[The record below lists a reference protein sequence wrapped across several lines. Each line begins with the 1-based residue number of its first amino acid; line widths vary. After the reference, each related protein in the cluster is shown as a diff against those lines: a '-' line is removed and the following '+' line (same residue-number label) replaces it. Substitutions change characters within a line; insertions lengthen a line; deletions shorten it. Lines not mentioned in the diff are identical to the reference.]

1 MVEELKKLVKDLESA
16 KEFKSFKKD
25 NPKSYLASCV
35 VTVKGKTSNEGQIN
49 YYLPEKDKMTT
60 FVMKKPLQVIN
71 EQEIFQKEKK
81 EVKELEFKDIKINMK
96 KALELLESFR
106 KKKYQAEFPGETIVV
121 LQVLEEG
128 PVWNLTMLT
137 ATLKVLNVK
146 MSAVDGEVL
155 SDQIESFLQHR
166 AG

>member
-1 MVEELKKLVKDLESA
+1 MEELKKLVKGLEIS

-25 NPKSYLASCV
+25 NSDAYLASCV
-35 VTVKGKTSNEGQIN
+35 VTVKGKTSNEWQIN
-49 YYLPEKDKMTT
+49 YYLPEKNKMTT
-60 FVMKKPLQVIN
+60 FVMKKPLEIIK
-71 EQEIFQKEKK
+71 EQDIFQKEKK

-106 KKKYQAEFPGETIVV
+106 KKKYQTEFPGEVIVV

-128 PVWNLTMLT
+128 VVWNLTMLT
-137 ATLKVLNVK
+137 ATLKILNVK

-155 SDQIESFLQHR
+155 SDTIESFLQHR